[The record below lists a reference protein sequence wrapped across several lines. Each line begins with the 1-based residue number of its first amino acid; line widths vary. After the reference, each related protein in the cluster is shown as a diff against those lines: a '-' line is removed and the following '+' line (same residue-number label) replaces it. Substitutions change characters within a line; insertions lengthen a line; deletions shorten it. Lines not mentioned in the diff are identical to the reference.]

1 MRRGLSRGELLALAG
16 SLGEP
21 ERTVIETVAGLRLMT
36 HVQLAALL
44 GLSGAGESA
53 GSAARSARRLLAQ
66 LTALRVLSRLERRI
80 GGKRAGSAGYVYYL
94 GPVGQRLVAYWHG
107 RGLTRGRTRP
117 EPGGRYVRHRLAVS
131 ELYVQTRLSANAGKL
146 DLLGFEAEPDCWRRY
161 VDGFGGQTL
170 LKPDAYVRLGLGA
183 YEDSFFI
190 EVDLG
195 SESRQ
200 VIARKVRA
208 YLDYFQTGTEQAEH
222 GVFPG
227 VLLLTNS
234 EARRAALVGVCQRL
248 PAEAWGLFTVSTL
261 DQALMVLT
269 GHIDAD
275 AREPHGG
282 MAA

>member
-1 MRRGLSRGELLALAG
+1 MRRALTSGELLTLAG

-21 ERTVIETVAGLRLMT
+21 ERTVIETVAKLRLAT
-36 HVQLAALL
+36 HAQLAALL
-44 GLSGAGESA
+44 GLSDAAESG
-53 GSAARSARRLLAQ
+53 GSAARASRRVLAR
-66 LTALRVLSRLERRI
+66 LTALRVLGRLERQI

-94 GPVGQRLVAYWHG
+94 GPVGQRLVAYWDG

-131 ELYVQTRLSANAGKL
+131 ELYVQTRLAANAGTL
-146 DLLGFEAEPDCWRRY
+146 DLLSFEAEPDCWRSY
-161 VDGFGGQTL
+161 VDSFGGQTL

-183 YEDSFFI
+183 YEDSFFL

-208 YLDYFQTGTEQAEH
+208 YLDYFQTGTEQAAR
-222 GVFPG
+222 GVFPR

-234 EARRAALVGVCQRL
+234 AARRAVLVSVCERL
-248 PAEAWGLFTVSTL
+248 SAEAWGLFTVSTL
-261 DQALMVLT
+261 DRALPVLT

-275 AREPHGG
+275 ARSSHEG